1 MLLVENSVKLN
12 RKRRL
17 RGFSLIELLIVIS
30 IILIILAIALPR
42 FNQASMFSRE
52 MAAQATM
59 RTLHQA
65 EAQYYSTYGRFAASL
80 QELGKPSSGAPNA
93 SAADLIGTDLA
104 KGEKQGFRYTLQ
116 ATPNGYQINA
126 DPISYGTSGK
136 RTFYSDQSQEIHAH
150 SGQEPAT
157 ANDPEIK

>member
-1 MLLVENSVKLN
+1 VELN
-12 RKRRL
+12 RKSRL

-80 QELGKPSSGAPNA
+80 QELGKPSSGAANA
-93 SAADLIGTDLA
+93 AAADLIGTDLA
-104 KGEKQGFRYTLQ
+104 KGEKQGYRYTLQ
-116 ATPNGYQINA
+116 STPNGYQINA

-150 SGQEPAT
+150 GGQEPAT